1 MRLPRREGGSSLT
14 PLSEP
19 PHALIAGAGI
29 GGLTAALALARRG
42 WRITLIER
50 RDGHEDIGAG
60 LQISPNASAIL
71 RDLGLLPKLIEAS
84 LAPEAVHIHRARDGA
99 TLARL
104 PLIDAESRWG
114 APYLYAHRADLIR
127 VLREAALAEPGVA
140 FHPQTALAG
149 FDQTSHGVTV
159 AALRDAMRVSFSAD
173 CLIGADGVRSF
184 VRARN
189 AALQGKADDLPKLAH
204 YVAWRALVPAD
215 RVAAALRAPES
226 ALWLGAGAHLVHYPL
241 RGGSVINVVA
251 VIDAV
256 WPLDDKADLWSQ
268 PGDPAFIATRF
279 ARWAAPVRDLVAAA
293 GDWRLWPLVERRTP
307 AHWNN
312 GRIALLG
319 DAAHA
324 MVPFLAQGAAQ
335 AIEDA
340 AALAAQLVPGRD
352 VPAALAAYSAAR
364 TARAGRVQSESR
376 LQARRYHLR
385 WPASRVRDAALRALG
400 PARLLGR
407 YDWLYGA
414 KTAWNT
420 GMAEANPPI

>member
-1 MRLPRREGGSSLT
+1 M
-14 PLSEP
+14 SEP
-19 PHALIAGAGI
+19 PDAPHALIAGAGI

-60 LQISPNASAIL
+60 LQISPNASTIL
-71 RDLGLLPKLIEAS
+71 RDLGLLPKLIEAG
-84 LAPEAVHIHRARDGA
+84 LAPEAIHIRRASDGA

-104 PLIDAESRWG
+104 PLTDAENRWG
-114 APYLYAHRADLIR
+114 APYLDVHRADLVR

-149 FDQTSHGVTV
+149 FDQTSRGVTV
-159 AALRDAMRVSFSAD
+159 AALRGPMRVSFSAD

-204 YVAWRALVPAD
+204 YVAWRALVPAA
-215 RVAAALRAPES
+215 RVAAALRVPES
-226 ALWLGAGAHLVHYPL
+226 TLWLGSGAHLVHYPL
-241 RGGSVINVVA
+241 RGGSVVNVVA

-268 PGDPAFIATRF
+268 RGDPAFITTRF
-279 ARWAAPVRDLVAAA
+279 SHWAAPVRELVGAAN
-293 GDWRLWPLVERRTP
+293 DWRLWPLVERKTP
-307 AHWNN
+307 AQWDN
-312 GRIALLG
+312 GRVALLG

-352 VPAALAAYSAAR
+352 IVAALAAYSAAR
-364 TARAGRVQSESR
+364 TARAGRVQSELR

-385 WPASRVRDAALRALG
+385 WPASQVRDAALRILG
-400 PARLLGR
+400 PARLLER
-407 YDWLYGA
+407 YDWLYGV
-414 KTAWNT
+414 KPAWNT
-420 GMAEANPPI
+420 GAAETNPPR